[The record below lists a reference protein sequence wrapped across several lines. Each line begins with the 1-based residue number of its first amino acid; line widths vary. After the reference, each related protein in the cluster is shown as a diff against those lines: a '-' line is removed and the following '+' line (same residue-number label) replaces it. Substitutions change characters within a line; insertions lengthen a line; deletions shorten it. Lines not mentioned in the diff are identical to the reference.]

1 MPEWFG
7 VDQTGPK
14 KATWERR
21 YLHIVVLW
29 WQRWSERNFNDI
41 SELKSL
47 EVTKI
52 LNREVVTDKKM
63 QKNTST
69 TDLVYITIDRVVV
82 SLKLRLRQGNLDL
95 GQKMNYLYLSG
106 REKVQVLRLNFMVQY
121 LRGHVKK
128 LCLEHLL

>member
-29 WQRWSERNFNDI
+29 WQRWIERNFNDI